1 MKYILIVGDGMADY
15 PIDELGGKTPLQAAN
30 TPNMDKLAKEGIV
43 GMAKTV
49 PDGMPPG
56 SDVANLSV
64 MGYDPQ
70 RYYPGRAPLEAASM
84 GISLEPDE
92 TAFRCN
98 LVTVENGIMIDY
110 SGGHISTPEARG
122 LIEAVDASLG
132 NKYVKFHP
140 GISYRHL
147 MVLKDD
153 ILPTCTPPHDISGR
167 AIEPFLPQG
176 NGAEI
181 LRELMSAS
189 CPVLEAHEIN
199 RQRRQEDKKPAN
211 MIWLWGY
218 GKPIKMPTIQQR
230 FNLSGGVIS
239 AVDLIRGIGKCAGLR
254 SIDVPGITGYYDTNY
269 TGKAEYA
276 LDVLKGANKND
287 FVFIHIEAP
296 DEASHNGDMA
306 AKIKAIEDIDTK
318 VLGTILEHIPDNTR
332 ILLLPDHETPLSTKT
347 HASGPVPFVI
357 WGAGIKPD
365 NSLSY
370 DEDSAKKSRLRF
382 ENGWEVFEYFIGQ
395 S

>member
-30 TPNMDKLAKEGIV
+30 IPNMDRLAREGII
-43 GMAKTV
+43 GTAETI
-49 PDGMPPG
+49 PDGMLPG
-56 SDVANLSV
+56 SDVANLAV

-98 LVTVENGIMIDY
+98 LVTVENGLMIDY
-110 SGGHISTPEARG
+110 SGGHISTSEAQE
-122 LIEAVDASLG
+122 LIKAVDDSLG
-132 NKYVKFHP
+132 NEKVKFYP
-140 GISYRHL
+140 GVSYRHL
-147 MVLKDD
+147 MVLRDD
-153 ILPTCTPPHDISGR
+153 ILPTCTPPHDISGK

-176 NGAEI
+176 SGAEM

-189 CPVLEAHEIN
+189 CPILEAHEIN
-199 RQRRQEDKKPAN
+199 HQRMQEGKKPAN

-269 TGKAEYA
+269 IGKAEYA
-276 LDVLKGANKND
+276 LDVLKNDD

-296 DEASHNGDMA
+296 DEASHNGDLA
-306 AKIKAIEDIDTK
+306 AKIKAIEDIDAK
-318 VLGTILEHIPDNTR
+318 VLGTILQHIPDNTR
-332 ILLLPDHETPLSTKT
+332 ILLLPDHETPLSTRT
-347 HASGPVPFVI
+347 HASGPVPFVM
-357 WGAGIKPD
+357 WGAGITPD
-365 NSLSY
+365 DSLSY
-370 DEDSAKKSRLRF
+370 DENSAQKSRLRF
-382 ENGWEVFEYFIGQ
+382 EKGWEILEYFI
-395 S
+395 SK

>member
-1 MKYILIVGDGMADY
+1 LKYILIVGDGMADY

-30 TPNMDKLAKEGIV
+30 IPNMDRLAREGIV
-43 GMAKTV
+43 GTAKTV
-49 PDGMPPG
+49 PNGMPPG
-56 SDVANLSV
+56 SDVANLAV

-98 LVTVENGIMIDY
+98 LVTIENGIMVDY
-110 SGGHISTPEARG
+110 SGGHISTAEARG
-122 LIEAVDASLG
+122 LIEAVETSLG
-132 NKYVKFHP
+132 NKMVKFHP

-153 ILPTCTPPHDISGR
+153 ILPICTPPHDISGKD
-167 AIEPFLPQG
+167 IEPFLPQDS
-176 NGAEI
+176 GAEI
-181 LRELMSAS
+181 LRELMFAS
-189 CPVLEAHEIN
+189 CQVLEAHEIN
-199 RQRRQEDKKPAN
+199 QKRIQEGKKPAN

-218 GKPIKMPTIQQR
+218 GKPIKMPTLQQR

-239 AVDLIRGIGKCAGLR
+239 AVDLIRGIGKCAGLK

-269 TGKAEYA
+269 IGKAEYA
-276 LDVLKGANKND
+276 LETLKNDD

-296 DEASHNGDMA
+296 DEASHNGDLV
-306 AKIKAIEDIDTK
+306 AKIEAIENIDAK
-318 VLGTILEHIPDNTR
+318 ILSTILQHIPDNTR

-347 HASGPVPFVI
+347 HASGLVPFVI
-357 WGAGIKPD
+357 WGTGITPD
-365 NSLSY
+365 ATLSY
-370 DEDSAKKSRLRF
+370 DENSARKSQLRF
-382 ENGWEVFEYFIGQ
+382 ENGWEILEYFIG
-395 S
+395 

>member
-56 SDVANLSV
+56 SDVANLAV

-218 GKPIKMPTIQQR
+218 GKPIQMPTIQQR

-306 AKIKAIEDIDTK
+306 AKIKAIEDIDAK
-318 VLGTILEHIPDNTR
+318 VLGTILQHIPDNTR

-347 HASGPVPFVI
+347 HASGPVPFVM
-357 WGAGIKPD
+357 WGAGITPD
-365 NSLSY
+365 DSLSY